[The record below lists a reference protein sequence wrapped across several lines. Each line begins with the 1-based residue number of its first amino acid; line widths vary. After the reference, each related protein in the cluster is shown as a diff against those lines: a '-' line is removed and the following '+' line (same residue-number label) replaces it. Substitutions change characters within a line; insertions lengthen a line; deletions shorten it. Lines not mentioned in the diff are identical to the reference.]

1 MTIEIAPKATA
12 SAKPAEGSSGQKST
26 DKPEGGSANSATSFL
41 AALACAQEVAP
52 VAIDA
57 AIAPPVDAAA
67 DSLVPTDLILLQ
79 EKPLDGASAT
89 LPDPA
94 LLLAQVAA
102 VPVTVV
108 PLPAEV
114 ARGKSGS
121 AAGRDGALPL
131 QAAQD
136 SALGKPLNTP
146 QAKSGKVVLD
156 AAAQAAQPELADAST
171 ANTSAAATAAASK
184 EATPERIHKFVQEL
198 TASLTKAPEGSTLAL
213 GSSRERS
220 PELQVNPRVTSNEVS
235 AQNWAAPQGAGG
247 AMGVDGVVAGP
258 ATAGADGQYAE
269 QVSYWISQDVQ
280 KAEMTLDG
288 LGANPVEVSISMQGK
303 EATVVF
309 RSDEALTRE
318 ALANAS
324 SQLQD
329 AMSRQGV
336 VLSGVSVGTSNSG
349 DSQRQGSGGKPSGWK
364 VGTVEAAAESA
375 PSVSRT
381 GTSGRSIDLF
391 V

>member
-1 MTIEIAPKATA
+1 MTIEIAPKAPV
-12 SAKPAEGSSGQKST
+12 SAKPAEGSPGQKST
-26 DKPEGGSANSATSFL
+26 DKPEGGSANNAKSFL

-52 VAIDA
+52 VA
-57 AIAPPVDAAA
+57 VDATIVPAVDPA
-67 DSLVPTDLILLQ
+67 TNGLVATDPALLQ
-79 EKPLDGASAT
+79 EKPLDGVSGI

-102 VPVTVV
+102 VPVTVA
-108 PLPAEV
+108 PLPAEI

-121 AAGRDGALPL
+121 VAGRDGALPL
-131 QAAQD
+131 QAALD

-146 QAKSGKVVLD
+146 QAKSGKVALD
-156 AAAQAAQPELADAST
+156 AAAQAAQPELAGAST
-171 ANTSAAATAAASK
+171 ANTSAAAIAAASK

-198 TASLTKAPEGSTLAL
+198 TASLTKAPEVSTLAL

-220 PELQVNPRVTSNEVS
+220 QELPASPRVSSNEVS

-247 AMGVDGVVAGP
+247 AMGVDGVVAGA
-258 ATAGADGQYAE
+258 ATASADGQYAE
-269 QVSYWISQDVQ
+269 QVSYWISQDIQ

-364 VGTVEAAAESA
+364 VGTVEAAAELA
-375 PSVSRT
+375 PSISRT
-381 GTSGRSIDLF
+381 GSSGRSIDLF